1 MFPAQL
7 LVGISGPTW
16 NVAHLA
22 AFHAEPFQE
31 GLDLGRTAFD
41 AGLLL
46 DSLLRLRYR
55 TRRMVFEIGFQRRS
69 VFVQCANRACI
80 PVFFSCSIPP
90 S

>member
-1 MFPAQL
+1 M
-7 LVGISGPTW
+7 TW
-16 NVAHLA
+16 NIADLA

-31 GLDLGRTAFD
+31 SLDLGGTPFD

-46 DSLLRLRYR
+46 DDLLRLGYCA
-55 TRRMVFEIGFQRRS
+55 RRMFLEIGFQRRS
-69 VFVQCANRACI
+69 VFVQCANCARI